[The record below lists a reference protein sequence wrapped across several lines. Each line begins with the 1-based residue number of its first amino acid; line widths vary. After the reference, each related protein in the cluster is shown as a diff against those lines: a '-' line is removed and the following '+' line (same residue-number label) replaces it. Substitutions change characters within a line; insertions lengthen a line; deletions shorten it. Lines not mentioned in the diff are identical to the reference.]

1 MDNRYVFGSSASSA
15 PLTPKER
22 MVQFVTDPKKRIKGV
37 KAPFEKGVNKTLA
50 MSHILTDDEY
60 KMMDKGGY

>member
-1 MDNRYVFGSSASSA
+1 MMDYSFGSKGMDA

-22 MVQFVTDPKKRIKGV
+22 MVQFVTDPKKRLKGV
-37 KAPFEKGVNKTLA
+37 KAPFEQSVNRTLA
-50 MSHILTDDEY
+50 LSHILTDDEY

>member
-1 MDNRYVFGSSASSA
+1 MNYEFGSMSASA
-15 PLTPKER
+15 PLTPKEKL
-22 MVQFVTDPKKRIKGV
+22 MQFVTDPKKKIKGV
-37 KAPFEKGVNKTLA
+37 KAPFEQSVNRTLA